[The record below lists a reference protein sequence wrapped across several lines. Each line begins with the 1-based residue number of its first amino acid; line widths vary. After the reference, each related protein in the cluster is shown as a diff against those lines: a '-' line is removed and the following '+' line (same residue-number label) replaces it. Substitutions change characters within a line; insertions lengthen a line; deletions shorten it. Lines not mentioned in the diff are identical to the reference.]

1 MGALTSTI
9 FRAYDVRGTFPDQ
22 LNREVVEA
30 LGQAIGTYA
39 RQQGQSTVVTARDGR
54 LSGPVLQEALNR
66 GLIRAGVD
74 VIDAG
79 MVPTPVLYFAA
90 LTIGTGSGVMVT
102 GSHNPPDYN
111 GFKMMIGGHTLYGDD
126 ILGLYKAIQA
136 GNLVEGEGSISE
148 ADALTPYLE
157 QIVSDI
163 RLEKP
168 LRIAIDCGNGVAGV
182 CAQALF
188 EQLGCDVVPLY
199 TDVDGT
205 FPNHH
210 PDPSKPENLSDLTA
224 TVKKRHCDIGL
235 AFDGDG
241 DRVGVITERG
251 ESIFADRLMMLLSED
266 VLSRNAGA
274 TVIYD
279 VKCSRHLGPVIERA
293 GGEPLMWKTGHSLV
307 KAKMKETGALLA
319 GEMSGHIFFKERWL
333 GFDDGLYTAARLL
346 EIFSRSNKAVSVLF
360 AAIPDDISTPELN
373 IEVSDTEKFAIV
385 ERVASIIKAEGLP
398 LSTID
403 GVRVDLDSGWGLI
416 RCSNTTPNLVLR
428 FEAESTE
435 ALETIQRTMLNA
447 LKQAEP
453 KLELESLC

>member
-1 MGALTSTI
+1 MSTMTPTI
-9 FRAYDVRGTFPDQ
+9 FRAYDVRGTYPDQ
-22 LNREVVEA
+22 LNRGVVEA

-39 RQQGQSTVVTARDGR
+39 KQQGQSTVVTARDGR
-54 LSGPVLQEALNR
+54 LSGPDLQNALNQ
-66 GLIRAGVD
+66 GLIRAGID
-74 VIDAG
+74 VIDVG

-90 LTIGTGSGVMVT
+90 LTLGTGSGVMVT

-126 ILGLYKAIQA
+126 ITGLYNAIENGQ
-136 GNLVEGEGSISE
+136 LVEGEGSISQG
-148 ADALTPYLE
+148 DALTPYLE
-157 QIVSDI
+157 QIIADI
-163 RLEKP
+163 HLEKP
-168 LRIAIDCGNGVAGV
+168 LKVAIDCGNGVAGV
-182 CAQALF
+182 CAENLF
-188 EQLGCDVVPLY
+188 KQLGCEVIPLF

-210 PDPSKPENLSDLTA
+210 PDPSKPKNLVDVIA
-224 TVKKRHCDIGL
+224 AVKTQHCDVGL

-241 DRVGVITERG
+241 DRVGVITEQG

-274 TVIYD
+274 TIIYD

-346 EIFSRSNKAVSVLF
+346 EIFAKSDHSASSLF
-360 AAIPDDISTPELN
+360 DAIPDDVSTPELN
-373 IEVSDTEKFAIV
+373 IQVPDTEKFAIV
-385 ERVASIIKAEGLP
+385 ERVAAIIKAEGFP

-416 RCSNTTPNLVLR
+416 RCSNTTPSLVLR

-435 ALETIQRTMLNA
+435 ALQTIQSTMLKA
-447 LKQAEP
+447 LKKAEP
-453 KLELESLC
+453 TLELESLC